1 MGIPELLIVVFVPLV
16 PIALVVLLVVFLAY
30 AVRAMRAYIKGG
42 SAREDRL
49 RAARTLGEALRERRI
64 AFGMTQE
71 FVAETLGV
79 TRQAVSRWEG
89 GRSDP
94 STSNLIAVSRL

>member
-1 MGIPELLIVVFVPLV
+1 VKILGMGIPELLIVVFVLLV

-49 RAARTLGEALRERRI
+49 
-64 AFGMTQE
+64 
-71 FVAETLGV
+71 
-79 TRQAVSRWEG
+79 
-89 GRSDP
+89 
-94 STSNLIAVSRL
+94 